1 MTYKR
6 LKEMDLSGKS
16 VLLRLDLNA
25 PIQDGIVT
33 NKERLLRS
41 LPTLDYILESG
52 ASLIIMSHL
61 GPVSYTHLRAH
72 ET

>member
-25 PIQDGIVT
+25 PIQDGTKVFAYP
-33 NKERLLRS
+33 RLHS
-41 LPTLDYILESG
+41 
-52 ASLIIMSHL
+52 
-61 GPVSYTHLRAH
+61 
-72 ET
+72 